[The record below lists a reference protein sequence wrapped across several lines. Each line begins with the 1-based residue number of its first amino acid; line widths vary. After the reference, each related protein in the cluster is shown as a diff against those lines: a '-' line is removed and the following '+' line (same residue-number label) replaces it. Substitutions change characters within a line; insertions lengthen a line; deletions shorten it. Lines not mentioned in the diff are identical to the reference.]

1 MSSLDLEG
9 FRKVYGTNR
18 TMKARKSNR
27 QSLQTEAIVRVMHV
41 KRELNRTAG
50 HFYPF
55 NSDEI
60 AGKMIGKFPR
70 WNR

>member
-1 MSSLDLEG
+1 MKGLK
-9 FRKVYGTNR
+9 KVYCSNR

-27 QSLQTEAIVRVMHV
+27 QSLQAEPIVRVMHV
-41 KRELNRTAG
+41 RRELNGSAG
-50 HFYPF
+50 YFYPF
-55 NSDEI
+55 DGNEI